1 MFSNLSGILRN
12 VAIFAP
18 PMLMAVTVHEVSH
31 GFVAALLG
39 DPTARRAGRL
49 TLNPIKHLDPLGLL
63 VFIITQRFGWAKP
76 VPVDISYFKNPQRGM
91 ALVSVAGPVAN
102 FTLAV
107 LSALA
112 LRGLDL
118 ACSAA
123 SSASMGGALCTPVLY
138 MLAASVQVNLVLGI
152 FNLLPIPP
160 LDGGHFVMSF
170 LPRRLAY
177 EVALRER
184 WGFVVII
191 LLSFTPTFGKIL
203 GPPVN
208 TLYNILIS

>member
-1 MFSNLSGILRN
+1 MFSNLSDILRS
-12 VAIFAP
+12 VAILAP

-39 DPTARRAGRL
+39 DPTARQAGRL

-63 VFIITQRFGWAKP
+63 VFIVTQRFGWAKP
-76 VPVDISYFKNPQRGM
+76 VPVDMRYFKNPQKGM
-91 ALVSVAGPVAN
+91 ALVSIAGPIAN

-112 LRGLDL
+112 LRGLTL
-118 ACSAA
+118 ACYA
-123 SSASMGGALCTPVLY
+123 SGGPSMGGILCTPVAY
-138 MLAASVQVNLVLGI
+138 MLDASVQVNLVLGI
-152 FNLLPIPP
+152 FNLIPIPP
-160 LDGGHFVMSF
+160 LDGGHLVMGF
-170 LPRRLAY
+170 LPPKLAY
-177 EVALRER
+177 EVMRRER

-191 LLSFTPTFGKIL
+191 LLSLTPAFGKIL

-208 TLYNILIS
+208 ALYNILLS